1 MPDREP
7 PPPPLPPS
15 VGHAFLHGPFVRPP
29 HTPVGRWSLVL
40 AAAYVALSAIQ
51 RLVVDRVAAD
61 ASSAPA
67 IRTGFEVVVLAV
79 GVATAATVAIALWRR
94 AERSWLLGV
103 PLLIGLGT
111 VVYLLGAVF
120 GRG

>member
-7 PPPPLPPS
+7 PPPPPS

-29 HTPVGRWSLVL
+29 RTPVGWWSVAL

-51 RLVVDRVAAD
+51 RLVLDRASTD
-61 ASSAPA
+61 ASSPSA
-67 IRTGFEVVVLAV
+67 IATGFEVVALAV

-111 VVYLLGAVF
+111 VVERLGAAF
-120 GRG
+120 GGG